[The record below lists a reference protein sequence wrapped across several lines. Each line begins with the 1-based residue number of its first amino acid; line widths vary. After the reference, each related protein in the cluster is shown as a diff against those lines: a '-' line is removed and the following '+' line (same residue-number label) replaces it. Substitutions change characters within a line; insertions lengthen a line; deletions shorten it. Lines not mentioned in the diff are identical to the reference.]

1 MAKTGYISKKKVHT
15 RPIPTPIE
23 TPPVNETVINPLN
36 ELIVGDPT
44 ETTIE
49 STTEINPTDSAE
61 TVILPQKGEK
71 QVSGVG
77 DVIKAITT
85 AIGITPCSECE
96 ERRKKLNRMFP
107 FLQLGSTISQ
117 VDADF
122 VKSIGTTLTSKDQDR
137 LIRIYD
143 GTYKQKTIK
152 CNCPGVYKN
161 IIDKLLTQIEYQKDD
176 ATLQA

>member
-1 MAKTGYISKKKVHT
+1 MAKTGYVSKKKVYT
-15 RPIPTPIE
+15 KPIPTPIE
-23 TPPVNETVINPLN
+23 TPPVT

-44 ETTIE
+44 EITTIE
-49 STTEINPTDSAE
+49 VTTEIVATDANPTDSAE
-61 TVILPQKGEK
+61 TVILPQEGEK

-117 VDADF
+117 ADADF
-122 VKSIGTTLTSKDQDR
+122 VLSIKTTLSSQQQDR